1 MTWRHAGLLG
11 ISLITTSCSPAT
23 LVTAAPGDVDWEE
36 TFDSGGNDFAR
47 DFVVAADGSTVYV
60 TGRSELD
67 TPDFATVAFD
77 AATGAELWSQPF
89 DGGRRD
95 HAAAAVESPD
105 GTALYVTG
113 PSVHNSL
120 NFLTIA
126 YNAATG
132 DPMWVNEYDSPAHR
146 PDVPASIAVA
156 PDGSTVFV
164 SGSSGQ
170 QHKTPDYRTVA
181 ISTSDGSVLWS
192 RRYGTR
198 EDYDKAIDVLVSP
211 DGSAL
216 FVTGIT
222 WVGLRPE
229 GTTIA
234 YDAAT
239 GDVLWMRTLGRLEG
253 RGLASSP
260 DGNVVYAVG
269 PIEDSRDSVD
279 YLTLALSSTTGE
291 LEWKRRYAP
300 TGGWQEPHALAVG
313 SDGTVYVTGSARGST
328 TLAYSPTGQLL
339 WATVSGRGGFGYA
352 DIVASPD
359 ASTVYVAL
367 RRYEAVSTFAY
378 AAASGAET
386 WVRSWVGNSTGAGAN
401 MWVGV
406 PSDGSRLFVAGTVA
420 SGRGFDFITIAYE
433 A

>member
-1 MTWRHAGLLG
+1 
-11 ISLITTSCSPAT
+11 
-23 LVTAAPGDVDWEE
+23 VTAAPGDIDWEE

-47 DFVVAADGSTVYV
+47 DLVVAADGSTVYV
-60 TGRSELD
+60 TGRGELD

-126 YNAATG
+126 YNAETG
-132 DPMWVNEYDSPAHR
+132 DPMWVSEYDSPSHR

-170 QHKTPDYRTVA
+170 QSKTPDYRTVA

-192 RRYGTR
+192 RRYGKR

-216 FVTGIT
+216 FVTGTT
-222 WVGLRPE
+222 WVDDRPE

-234 YDAAT
+234 YDAAI
-239 GDVLWMRTLGRLEG
+239 GDVLWTRTLGRMVGG
-253 RGLASSP
+253 REMASSP
-260 DGNVVYAVG
+260 DGTVVYAVG
-269 PIEDSRDSVD
+269 PIEDSRGFVD
-279 YLTLALSSTTGE
+279 YLTFALSSTTGD

-300 TGGWQEPHALAVG
+300 TGGWQEPHALAVAAN
-313 SDGTVYVTGSARGST
+313 GTVYVTGNEQNLTA

-339 WATVSGRGGFGYA
+339 WATKSGRGGFGHA
-352 DIVASPD
+352 DVVASPD

-386 WVRSWVGNSTGAGAN
+386 WVRSWVGNSIGAGAN

-406 PSDGSRLFVAGTVA
+406 PPDGSRLFVAGTVA
-420 SGRGFDFITIAYE
+420 SGSGYDFITIAYE
-433 A
+433 T